1 MLKEIMELRNPIL
14 INELNYSST
23 KKNNNFSNYSLK
35 AVVLRYFYVFIYMYI
50 YIYIYIYIYMI
61 DIFKILFLMFLYI
74 YKYIHTHVD
83 R

>member
-1 MLKEIMELRNPIL
+1 MELRNPIL
-14 INELNYSST
+14 INELNYSSP

-35 AVVLRYFYVFIYMYI
+35 AVVLRYFYVFIYIYIYTYI
-50 YIYIYIYIYMI
+50 YIYIIY
-61 DIFKILFLMFLYI
+61 IFKILFLMFLYI

>member
-1 MLKEIMELRNPIL
+1 MELRNPIL
-14 INELNYSST
+14 INELNYSSP

-35 AVVLRYFYVFIYMYI
+35 AVVLRYFYVFIYIYTYI
-50 YIYIYIYIYMI
+50 YIYIIY
-61 DIFKILFLMFLYI
+61 IFKILFLMFLYI

>member
-35 AVVLRYFYVFIYMYI
+35 AVVLRYFYVFIYMY
-50 YIYIYIYIYMI
+50 
-61 DIFKILFLMFLYI
+61 LYI
-74 YKYIHTHVD
+74 YTYI
-83 R
+83 